1 MYGARAM
8 PVKVV
13 RVFDGDTVL
22 VQGPE
27 FFSRPFRVR
36 LYGIDAPE
44 SAQPFGDESRAALAR
59 LVRRQSLALD
69 VFAHDRYGR
78 AVGLLYPHDGDPRE
92 SVNVAMVRGGWAYCY
107 HGGGRYSHGLD
118 QAQREARDARLG
130 VWSRPG
136 EERPW
141 RYRRRVAEERAASG
155 GCARVLLAVGF
166 VVVVALAL
174 LYVLAGRF

>member
-27 FFSRPFRVR
+27 FFSRPFCVR

-78 AVGLLYPHDGDPRE
+78 AVGLLYLHGGDPRE
-92 SVNVAMVRGGWAYCY
+92 SVNVAMVRGGWAYGY
-107 HGGGRYSHGLD
+107 HGGGRYSHDLD
-118 QAQREARDARLG
+118 HAQREARDARLG

-155 GCARVLLAVGF
+155 GCVRVLLAIGV

-174 LYVLAGRF
+174 LYVLASRL